1 MQAGARH
8 PMNSYQSQ
16 AAIMR
21 AMAHPVRLQILE
33 TLARQSSCVCEL
45 QSVTH
50 RRQAY
55 VSQQLSILRAV
66 GLVSGEKEGLQV
78 RCRLTWPDTDG
89 LLEIIR
95 LVGARR
101 LE

>member
-1 MQAGARH
+1 
-8 PMNSYQSQ
+8 MNSYQSQ
-16 AAIMR
+16 AAIVR
-21 AMAHPVRLQILE
+21 ALAHPVRLQILQA
-33 TLARQSSCVCEL
+33 LADHPACVCEL
-45 QSVTH
+45 QAATG

-78 RCRLTWPDTDG
+78 RYRLTWPDMDR

-101 LE
+101 LEQRKGNR